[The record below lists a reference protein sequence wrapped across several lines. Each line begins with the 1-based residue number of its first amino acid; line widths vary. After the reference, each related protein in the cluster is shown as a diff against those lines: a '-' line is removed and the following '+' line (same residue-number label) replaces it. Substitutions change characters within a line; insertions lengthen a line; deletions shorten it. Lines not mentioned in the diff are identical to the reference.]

1 MSIVEKYVASEWCKW
16 FALSLFFLFS
26 ILFLQML
33 TGELENFNS
42 LLEIG
47 SSIKWIL
54 LGLIGYVPWIV
65 PVACFFS
72 TLVTIAFFKHKGE
85 YIGVLAN
92 SISWFHSTRIILVL
106 GVLLSCFCWYSVKLE
121 SEIWN
126 YFGSSSKDF
135 RNGAH
140 FQMKISE
147 ERFWYFQKFNQST
160 RVGENVHLYA
170 YDSSG
175 FTKFRIRA
183 KSASW
188 TEQKRWVF
196 EDGQFIGFACK
207 HGLPILNTKSQNI
220 EWLEEHKIKT
230 GDSVKQSPGYSKKF
244 EKLNFEIN
252 IDDPDIHILL
262 SQKPKSLSFKKLKE
276 LVDLYPKSTAD
287 ELLPYQYRLA
297 VMKWNVMGSLFS
309 ILFAVIICTSNHKQ
323 KIGQIIGLSLTGVV
337 LFYVL
342 RTTGDSLGEHGV
354 MPPYITAGI
363 PYLGVIAFACIHY
376 LISRR
381 KGLAIRAFY
390 ASTSLSCILSTTLS
404 WAKTLVTVTS

>member
-16 FALSLFFLFS
+16 FALSLFFLLS
-26 ILFLQML
+26 ILILQML
-33 TGELENFNS
+33 TVELENFNS

-47 SSIKWIL
+47 NSIKSIL

-92 SISWFHSTRIILVL
+92 SISWFHSTRIILIL
-106 GVLLSCFCWYSVKLE
+106 GVLLSAFCWYSFQLD
-121 SEIWN
+121 SAIRS
-126 YFGSSSKDF
+126 YFGSSDNDS
-135 RNGAH
+135 RNGTH

-160 RVGENVHLYA
+160 RTGENVHLYA

-175 FTKFRIRA
+175 FTEFRVRA
-183 KSASW
+183 KSARW
-188 TEQKRWVF
+188 TEKKRWVF

-220 EWLEEHKIKT
+220 EWLEENKIKT

-244 EKLNFEIN
+244 EKLNFETN
-252 IDDPDIHILL
+252 VDNPDSHILL
-262 SQKPKSLSFKKLKE
+262 SQKPKSLSFKKLE
-276 LVDLYPKSTAD
+276 DLIDLYPESTAD
-287 ELLPYQYRLA
+287 ELLPYQYRIA
-297 VMKWNVMGSLFS
+297 VMRWNVLSSLFS

-342 RTTGDSLGEHGV
+342 RTTGDSLGYHRI
-354 MPPYITAGI
+354 MPPYLMAGI
-363 PYLGVIAFACIHY
+363 PYLGVIAFAGIYY

-381 KGLAIRAFY
+381 KGLAIR
-390 ASTSLSCILSTTLS
+390 TH
-404 WAKTLVTVTS
+404 